1 MYKKLTSQSFL
12 LPLFLLFALTVD
24 ELIEKGDR
32 CYLEREN
39 YEKTKEARKYYEEA
53 IKLDSNN
60 YEAYW
65 RLAKVIYFLGDNLPR
80 KEKEKFLKEG
90 IGIARRA
97 VKLQPNKAENHF
109 WLASLLGAYAEMK
122 GIKGFSYLEEIK
134 KEFNLAL
141 KCDSTVEDGSAYTAL
156 GRIYY
161 QLPSFLGGSLEK
173 SLNYLLKAKII
184 SPNNPYTK
192 LYLADTYLALKRK
205 EEAKRELE
213 ELIQMK
219 EEKKWLPEI
228 RKLKEKAREK
238 IKEIK

>member
-1 MYKKLTSQSFL
+1 MDIKLTSQSFL
-12 LPLFLLFALTVD
+12 LPLFLLFTLTVN
-24 ELIEKGDR
+24 EFIKKGDE
-32 CYLEREN
+32 CYLEREDW
-39 YEKTKEARKYYEEA
+39 KKAKEAKRYYEEA
-53 IKLDSNN
+53 IRLDSNN
-60 YEAYW
+60 YEGYW
-65 RLAKVIYFLGDNLPR
+65 RLAKVIYFLANNLPK

-90 IGIARRA
+90 IEIAKKAIKLNSNRA
-97 VKLQPNKAENHF
+97 EGHF
-109 WLASLLGAYAEMK
+109 WYASLLGAYAEMK
-122 GIKGFSYLEEIK
+122 GIRGFSYLEEIK

-156 GRIYY
+156 GRMYY
-161 QLPSFLGGSLEK
+161 QLPSFVGGSLEK
-173 SLNYLLKAKII
+173 SLLYLLKAKII